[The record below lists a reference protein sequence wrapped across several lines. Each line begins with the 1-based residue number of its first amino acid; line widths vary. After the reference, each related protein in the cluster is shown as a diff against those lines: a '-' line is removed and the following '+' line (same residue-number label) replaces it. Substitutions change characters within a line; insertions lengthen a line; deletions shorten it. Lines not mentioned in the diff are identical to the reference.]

1 MMTIVLAVVA
11 SALFGGGVALQQRPT
26 APLDP
31 SLRGGPPW
39 FRRALRQPAWL
50 AGVAAE
56 IAGFLVQIAALRHG
70 PLVEVQPVIA
80 LSLLF
85 TLVLAGRK
93 PSERNPSKRNPSKR
107 KPSKRKP
114 SVPMGR
120 REWIAAVAV
129 VAGLVAFLVLAAP
142 DEAARAN
149 VTAGTWIGLG
159 GAAGGGMGAMLILG
173 RRCSLQGR
181 AVLFA
186 LAAGTGDATMA
197 VLTKLLAGETDHG
210 IHQILV
216 SPVPYLLCGVGVAV
230 FWLSQNAYHVGRPT
244 VTLPIISVADPVL
257 SSLLGVVIFGEVV
270 HLGGLDGPVALAS
283 AAIMATGL
291 VVLHRSPL
299 LPGLVHTE
307 GPGSSPHTATAPHT
321 APASPTATAAAAAA
335 AAADQRVLSDVWRAP
350 TSRAAMPNLDT
361 KRETT

>member
-1 MMTIVLAVVA
+1 
-11 SALFGGGVALQQRPT
+11 
-26 APLDP
+26 
-31 SLRGGPPW
+31 
-39 FRRALRQPAWL
+39 
-50 AGVAAE
+50 VAAE

-85 TLVLAGRK
+85 TLLLAGRTASGRR
-93 PSERNPSKRNPSKR
+93 PSRRTAP
-107 KPSKRKP
+107 
-114 SVPMGR
+114 VPMGR

-142 DEAARAN
+142 DEAGRVN
-149 VTAGTWIGLG
+149 VTVSTWILLG
-159 GAAGGGMGAMLILG
+159 GAVGGGMGAMVIVG
-173 RRCSLQGR
+173 RQCGLQGR

-216 SPVPYLLCGVGVAV
+216 SPVPYLLCGVGVAA

-257 SSLLGVVIFGEVV
+257 SSVLGVVIFGEVV
-270 HLGGLDGPVALAS
+270 HLGGFDGPVALAA

-291 VVLHRSPL
+291 VVLHRAPL
-299 LPGLVHTE
+299 LPGLIHPE
-307 GPGSSPHTATAPHT
+307 GPGSSPHATPM
-321 APASPTATAAAAAA
+321 PPTAAAPHAMPAPPTAAA
-335 AAADQRVLSDVWRAP
+335 TPAAAPARAADQTVLSAVWRAT
-350 TSRAAMPNLDT
+350 TSCAGMPNLDS
-361 KRETT
+361 KRETTP

>member
-85 TLVLAGRK
+85 TLVLAGRT
-93 PSERNPSKRNPSKR
+93 PSERNPSKRN
-107 KPSKRKP
+107 PSKRKP

-257 SSLLGVVIFGEVV
+257 SSLLGIVIFGEVV

-321 APASPTATAAAAAA
+321 APASPTATAAAV
-335 AAADQRVLSDVWRAP
+335 ADQTVLSEVGRAP
-350 TSRAAMPNLDT
+350 TPCAAMPNLDT
-361 KRETT
+361 KRETA